1 MKKNPSGSDDQTELS
16 FATLVPSDD
25 EPASSAEAPPE
36 KANGGDRKLG
46 VSDFFSNWFLGYAS
60 YVILER
66 AVPHMTDGVKPV
78 QRRILHSMWE
88 MEDGRY
94 NKVANIIGNTMK
106 FHPHGDQ
113 SIGDALVQLG
123 QKDLLIDMQGNWGN
137 ILTGDRAAAARYI
150 EARLSKFAQEVA
162 FNPKTTTWQLSYDG
176 RNKEPV
182 TLPMKFPLA
191 LAQGVDGI
199 AVGLACKIL
208 PHNFIELI
216 DASIAVLRGEETTIL
231 PDFQTGGIADFS
243 DYNRGMRGGRV
254 RVRAVMESR
263 TRNSLVIHE
272 IPYGTTTTSL
282 INSIIS
288 ANDKGKIKV
297 SKVEDNTAEKV
308 EIVVHLPS
316 GTDTQTAIEAL
327 YAFTDCEVSIAPN
340 TCVIDNDKP
349 DFIGVDD
356 LLKRCTQQT
365 RTLLKRELEI
375 RLGELNEKWHFA
387 SLEKIFI
394 ENRIYRDIEEA
405 ETWEEVIRVIDAGL
419 EPFKSQFHREIT
431 TDDIAALTEIRI
443 KRISKY
449 NSFKADEVIKSLE
462 ADIKQ
467 VKHDL
472 RHLTDF
478 AIAYFENLKQKYG
491 KGRERKTRMES
502 FAKVVAAQVAI
513 ANETLYVNRKEGF
526 AGFGM
531 KKDEE
536 ICKCSTLDEI
546 VVIRRDGTLVVTKVT
561 PKAFVGRDILYI
573 DVINRDQLE
582 HQVYNLVYRDG
593 KDGKSYA
600 KRFLL
605 GGYTRDKEYALTRGT
620 PGSRILYLQVL
631 PREKADILNVTLKPA
646 PRLRKTQLEFDMSQ
660 LAIKGRGVQGNVVT
674 PNGVKTV
681 TRKERLQV
689 DSENSAETEA
699 SSDS

>member
-660 LAIKGRGVQGNVVT
+660 LAIKGRSVQGNVVT

-689 DSENSAETEA
+689 DSENSAEAEA